1 MPCLITR
8 DVRLILGKTGSG
20 KTTLGREFVNC
31 LPRAL
36 IIDKGFLE
44 FSARHFLDLDEL
56 HKYLDQRG
64 GPGGNFRASISPRKS
79 DYDQLFR
86 WALEL
91 GQAEEITLVLEECD
105 RFPTPDSQETFSD
118 ITERGR
124 HFGVH
129 VLSLGTHPCGVDIDL
144 RRQATEIYSFR
155 QHEPADI
162 KWLTAVMPS
171 AAMEQIINLGD
182 YEFIRWEAQHGT
194 ITKGKTKK

>member
-1 MPCLITR
+1 MPCLVSR

-20 KTTLGREFVNC
+20 KTTLGREFINC

-44 FSARHFLDLDEL
+44 FSARHFLDLEEL
-56 HKYLDQRG
+56 HKYLDTRG
-64 GPGGNFRASISPRKS
+64 GAGGNFRASFSPRKS

-86 WALEL
+86 WAIEL
-91 GQAEEITLVLEECD
+91 GQPEEITLVLEECD
-105 RFPTPDSQETFSD
+105 RFPTPACQETFSD

-124 HFGVH
+124 HYGVH
-129 VLSLGTHPCGVDIDL
+129 VLGLATHPCGVDIDL

-162 KWLTAVMPS
+162 KWMAAFMPS
-171 AAMEQIINLGD
+171 SAMEQIAALGD
-182 YEFIRWEAQHGT
+182 YEFVKWNALTGEIS
-194 ITKGKTKK
+194 KGKTRK